1 MSSSTAALEPK
12 PAAAMAQHL
21 ATLTLDDDSSDGE
34 APLLIDPTPTTE
46 RPPVPVTV
54 LCGFLG
60 AGKTTILKRI
70 LENENGLRI
79 AVVENE
85 FGDTRGL
92 ETLLAGASALDA
104 DGRIVELRNG
114 CVCCSTKGE
123 LASALEGL
131 VQKASRLDAIVVELS
146 GVADPGPVAA
156 GLWLDDALESPVVLD
171 GVVCVV
177 DGVSGLGLLE
187 SSGPGAFEAKRA
199 VATAD
204 RILLSKAD
212 LGDVSLLEDAV
223 RLLNPAADVRR
234 SIQGSGDFAIDG
246 FLIRGGT
253 AGPPS
258 VPGLG
263 WATPHQSTKWG
274 ACAATLP
281 ASVVL
286 DRRKL
291 ERLLGEYLW
300 KEDRKAFRAKGFVL
314 LQKGWALVQGVSD
327 AFELEPAEEVFP
339 ESRLAL
345 IGVGLDG
352 DALQIAFEKCKL

>member
-1 MSSSTAALEPK
+1 
-12 PAAAMAQHL
+12 MAQQL
-21 ATLTLDDDSSDGE
+21 ATLTLEDDSSDGE
-34 APLLIDPTPTTE
+34 APLLIDPTPSQ
-46 RPPVPVTV
+46 RAAVPVTV

-60 AGKTTILKRI
+60 AGKTTILRRI
-70 LENENGLRI
+70 LENEHGLRI

-212 LGDVSLLEDAV
+212 LCDVSVLEEAV
-223 RLLNPAADVRR
+223 RSLNPAADVRK
-234 SIQGSGDFAIDG
+234 SINGEGDFGIDG
-246 FLIRGGT
+246 FLIRGGRNHQ
-253 AGPPS
+253 PS
-258 VPGLG
+258 IPGLG
-263 WATPHQSTKWG
+263 WATPHKTTQWG
-274 ACAATLP
+274 ACAAILP

-286 DRRKL
+286 DRRRL
-291 ERLLGEYLW
+291 ERLLGDYLW
-300 KEDRKAFRAKGFVL
+300 KTEDDRTAFRAKGFVL
-314 LQKGWALVQGVSD
+314 FEEGWALVQGVSD
-327 AFELEPAEEVFP
+327 AFELEATSEAFP

-345 IGVGLDG
+345 IGVGIDG
-352 DALQIAFEKCKL
+352 DALQAAFSACKL

>member
-1 MSSSTAALEPK
+1 MQPK
-12 PAAAMAQHL
+12 PVAAMAQNL
-21 ATLTLDDDSSDGE
+21 AALSLDDDSSDGE
-34 APLLIDPTPTTE
+34 APLLIDPTPTTQ
-46 RPPVPVTV
+46 RAPVPVTV

-60 AGKTTILKRI
+60 AGKTTILRRI
-70 LENENGLRI
+70 LENEAGLRI

-131 VQKASRLDAIVVELS
+131 VQKAQRLDAIVVELS

-177 DGVSGLGLLE
+177 DGVSGLSLLE
-187 SSGPGAFEAKRA
+187 SAGPGAFEAKRA

-212 LGDVSLLEDAV
+212 LGDVSTLEDSV
-223 RLLNPAADVRR
+223 RLLNPASEVRR
-234 SIQGSGDFAIDG
+234 SIRGSGDFAIDG

-263 WATPHQSTKWG
+263 WATPHKTTKWG

-286 DRRKL
+286 DRRRL

-314 LQKGWALVQGVSD
+314 LEEGWALVQGVSD
-327 AFELEPAEEVFP
+327 AFDLEATTEVFP

-345 IGVGLDG
+345 IGVGIDG
-352 DALQIAFEKCKL
+352 DKLQRAFEECKL

>member
-1 MSSSTAALEPK
+1 MAQLAALSLE
-12 PAAAMAQHL
+12 
-21 ATLTLDDDSSDGE
+21 DDSDGE
-34 APLLIDPTPTTE
+34 APLLIDPTQTTE
-46 RPPVPVTV
+46 RAPVPVTV

-60 AGKTTILKRI
+60 AGKTTILRRI
-70 LENENGLRI
+70 LENDQNLKI

-131 VQKASRLDAIVVELS
+131 VQKAQHLDAIVVELS

-212 LGDVSLLEDAV
+212 LCDVSTLEEAV
-223 RLLNPAADVRR
+223 RSLNPAADVRK
-234 SIQGSGDFAIDG
+234 SIRGEGSFEIDG
-246 FLIRGGT
+246 FLIRGGRNHR
-253 AGPPS
+253 PS
-258 VPGLG
+258 IPGLG
-263 WATPHQSTKWG
+263 WATPHKTTKWG

-291 ERLLGEYLW
+291 ERLLGDYLW
-300 KEDRKAFRAKGFVL
+300 KTEDDRKAFRAKGFVRL
-314 LQKGWALVQGVSD
+314 KEGWALVQGVSD
-327 AFELEPAEEVFP
+327 AFDLEATSEAFP

-345 IGVGLDG
+345 IGVGIDG
-352 DALQIAFEKCKL
+352 DKLQIAFEACKL

>member
-1 MSSSTAALEPK
+1 
-12 PAAAMAQHL
+12 MAQHL
-21 ATLTLDDDSSDGE
+21 AALSLEDDSSDGE
-34 APLLIDPTPTTE
+34 APLLIDPTQTTQ
-46 RPPVPVTV
+46 RAPVPVTV

-60 AGKTTILKRI
+60 AGKTTILRRI
-70 LENENGLRI
+70 LENDQNLKI

-131 VQKASRLDAIVVELS
+131 VQKASHLDAIVVELS

-212 LGDVSLLEDAV
+212 LGDVSVLEEAV
-223 RLLNPAADVRR
+223 RSLNPAADVKR
-234 SIQGSGDFAIDG
+234 SIQGSGDFGIDG

-263 WATPHQSTKWG
+263 WATPHRATKWG

-286 DRRKL
+286 DRRRL
-291 ERLLGEYLW
+291 ERLLGEHLW
-300 KEDRKAFRAKGFVL
+300 ESEDDRKAFRAKGFVL
-314 LQKGWALVQGVSD
+314 LEEGWALVQGVSD
-327 AFELEPAEEVFP
+327 AFELEATSEVFP

-345 IGVGLDG
+345 IGVGIDG
-352 DALQIAFEKCKL
+352 DALQEAFDKCKL

>member
-1 MSSSTAALEPK
+1 M
-12 PAAAMAQHL
+12 
-21 ATLTLDDDSSDGE
+21 
-34 APLLIDPTPTTE
+34 
-46 RPPVPVTV
+46 
-54 LCGFLG
+54 
-60 AGKTTILKRI
+60 
-70 LENENGLRI
+70 
-79 AVVENE
+79 
-85 FGDTRGL
+85 
-92 ETLLAGASALDA
+92 LAGASALDA

-131 VQKASRLDAIVVELS
+131 VQKAQHLDAIVVELS

-212 LGDVSLLEDAV
+212 LGDVSVLEEAV
-223 RLLNPAADVRR
+223 RSLNPAADVKR
-234 SIQGSGDFAIDG
+234 SIQGSGDFGIDG

-263 WATPHQSTKWG
+263 WATPHRATKWG

-281 ASVVL
+281 ASAVL
-286 DRRKL
+286 DRRRL
-291 ERLLGEYLW
+291 ERLLGEHLW
-300 KEDRKAFRAKGFVL
+300 ESEDDRKAFRAKGFVL
-314 LQKGWALVQGVSD
+314 LEEGWALVQGVSD
-327 AFELEPAEEVFP
+327 AFELEATSEVFP

-345 IGVGLDG
+345 IGVGIDG
-352 DALQIAFEKCKL
+352 DALQEAFDKCKL

>member
-1 MSSSTAALEPK
+1 
-12 PAAAMAQHL
+12 MAQHL
-21 ATLTLDDDSSDGE
+21 ATLSLEDDSSDGE
-34 APLLIDPTPTTE
+34 APLLIDPTPAE
-46 RPPVPVTV
+46 RAPVPVTV

-60 AGKTTILKRI
+60 AGKTTILRRI
-70 LENENGLRI
+70 LENDQNLRI

-85 FGDTRGL
+85 FGDTKGL

-131 VQKASRLDAIVVELS
+131 VQKAQRLDAIVVELS

-177 DGVSGLGLLE
+177 DGVSGLSLLN

-212 LGDVSLLEDAV
+212 LGDVSTLEDSV

-234 SIQGSGDFAIDG
+234 SIRGSGDFVIDG

-263 WATPHQSTKWG
+263 WATPHQATKWG

-300 KEDRKAFRAKGFVL
+300 KTEDDRTAFRAKGFVL
-314 LQKGWALVQGVSD
+314 LEEGWALVQGVSD
-327 AFELEPAEEVFP
+327 AFDLEATREVFP

-345 IGVGLDG
+345 IGVGIDG
-352 DALQIAFEKCKL
+352 DALQAAFSACKL

>member
-1 MSSSTAALEPK
+1 
-12 PAAAMAQHL
+12 MAQHL

-34 APLLIDPTPTTE
+34 APLLIDPTPTE
-46 RPPVPVTV
+46 RSPVPVTV

-60 AGKTTILKRI
+60 AGKTTILRRI
-70 LENENGLRI
+70 LENDQNLKI

-131 VQKASRLDAIVVELS
+131 VQKAQRLDAIVVELS

-187 SSGPGAFEAKRA
+187 SSGPGSFEAKRA

-212 LGDVSLLEDAV
+212 LGDVSLLEDSV
-223 RLLNPAADVRR
+223 RSLNPAADVRR
-234 SIQGSGDFAIDG
+234 SIRGSGDFGIDG

-263 WATPHQSTKWG
+263 WATPHKTTKWG

-291 ERLLGEYLW
+291 ERLLGDYLW
-300 KEDRKAFRAKGFVL
+300 QTDRKAFRAKGFVL
-314 LQKGWALVQGVSD
+314 LEEGWALVQGVSD
-327 AFELEPAEEVFP
+327 AFDLEPAEEVFP

-352 DALQIAFEKCKL
+352 DALQIAFEECKL

>member
-1 MSSSTAALEPK
+1 
-12 PAAAMAQHL
+12 MAQHL
-21 ATLTLDDDSSDGE
+21 AALSLEDDSSDGE
-34 APLLIDPTPTTE
+34 APLLIDPTQTTQ
-46 RPPVPVTV
+46 RAPVPVTV

-60 AGKTTILKRI
+60 AGKTTILRRI
-70 LENENGLRI
+70 LENDQNLKI

-131 VQKASRLDAIVVELS
+131 VQKCTNLDAIVVELS

-212 LGDVSLLEDAV
+212 LGDVSVLEEAV
-223 RLLNPAADVRR
+223 RSLNPAADVKR
-234 SIQGSGDFAIDG
+234 SIQGSGDFGIDG

-263 WATPHQSTKWG
+263 WATPHKSHEVGRLRGHTARVRRARSEARAPCVNTSGK
-274 ACAATLP
+274 TED
-281 ASVVL
+281 
-286 DRRKL
+286 DRT
-291 ERLLGEYLW
+291 
-300 KEDRKAFRAKGFVL
+300 AFRAKGFVL
-314 LQKGWALVQGVSD
+314 LEEGWALVQGVSD
-327 AFELEPAEEVFP
+327 AFELEATSEVFP

-345 IGVGLDG
+345 IGVGIDG
-352 DALQIAFEKCKL
+352 ARAPGGVWAWCSRARRSPSWPAASC

>member
-1 MSSSTAALEPK
+1 MASLAALS
-12 PAAAMAQHL
+12 
-21 ATLTLDDDSSDGE
+21 LDDDSSDGE

-46 RPPVPVTV
+46 RAPVPVTV

-60 AGKTTILKRI
+60 AGKTTILRRI
-70 LENENGLRI
+70 LENDQNLKI

-131 VQKASRLDAIVVELS
+131 VQKCTNLDAIVVELS

-212 LGDVSLLEDAV
+212 LCDVSSLEEAV
-223 RLLNPAADVRR
+223 RSLNPAADIRR
-234 SIQGSGDFAIDG
+234 SIQGSGDFGIDG
-246 FLIRGGT
+246 FLIRGGRNHR
-253 AGPPS
+253 PS
-258 VPGLG
+258 IPGLG
-263 WATPHQSTKWG
+263 WATPHKTTKWG

-286 DRRKL
+286 DRRRL

-300 KEDRKAFRAKGFVL
+300 KTEDDRKAFRAKGFVL
-314 LQKGWALVQGVSD
+314 LEEGWALVQGVSD
-327 AFELEPAEEVFP
+327 AFDLEATSEVFP

-345 IGVGLDG
+345 IGVGIDG
-352 DALQIAFEKCKL
+352 DKLQIAFEACKL

>member
-1 MSSSTAALEPK
+1 
-12 PAAAMAQHL
+12 MAQHL
-21 ATLTLDDDSSDGE
+21 ATLTLEDDSSDGE
-34 APLLIDPTPTTE
+34 APLLIDPTQTTE
-46 RPPVPVTV
+46 RAPVPVTV

-60 AGKTTILKRI
+60 AGKTTILRRI
-70 LENENGLRI
+70 LENDQNLRI

-187 SSGPGAFEAKRA
+187 SSGPGSFEAKRA

-212 LGDVSLLEDAV
+212 LGDVSLLEDSV
-223 RLLNPAADVRR
+223 RSLNPAADVRR
-234 SIQGSGDFAIDG
+234 SIQGSGDFGIDG

-263 WATPHQSTKWG
+263 WAPPHQATKWG

-291 ERLLGEYLW
+291 ERLLGDYLW
-300 KEDRKAFRAKGFVL
+300 ETDRKAFRAKGFVRL
-314 LQKGWALVQGVSD
+314 KEGWALVQGVSD
-327 AFELEPAEEVFP
+327 AFDLEATTEVFA
-339 ESRLAL
+339 ESCLAL
-345 IGVGLDG
+345 IGVGIDG
-352 DALQIAFEKCKL
+352 DALQEAFEKCKL